1 MIFQELLL
9 AEKWASLHNIPFPP
23 IKETVKPI
31 IDSGDHIKEIYVF
44 KDPEKSA
51 SEVPVII
58 FFPLVNHNFRY
69 YKAPGV
75 LRETEEEKAFGDF
88 SIFDGTNDYAIWR
101 FVYPNLSFDR
111 LSKMME
117 FNVANNLHVIK
128 AELQEIVDKKRSQ
141 EEIERASC
149 MI

>member
-1 MIFQELLL
+1 M
-9 AEKWASLHNIPFPP
+9 
-23 IKETVKPI
+23 KPY
-31 IDSGDHIKEIYVF
+31 IDSGEHIQEIYVF
-44 KDPEKSA
+44 KDPKKSA
-51 SEVPVII
+51 TDVPVII

-111 LSKMME
+111 LSQMME
-117 FNVANNLHVIK
+117 VNISNNLHIIK
-128 AELQEIVDKKRSQ
+128 AELQEIADKKRCKEDIDRS
-141 EEIERASC
+141 SS

>member
-1 MIFQELLL
+1 M
-9 AEKWASLHNIPFPP
+9 
-23 IKETVKPI
+23 KPI
-31 IDSGDHIKEIYVF
+31 IDSGEHIKEIYVF
-44 KDPEKSA
+44 KDPKKSA

-58 FFPLVNHNFRY
+58 FFPLVNQNFRY

-75 LRETEEEKAFGDF
+75 LRETDEEKAFGNF

-128 AELQEIVDKKRSQ
+128 AELQEIVDKKISDDD
-141 EEIERASC
+141 IERASS